1 MVFYRRTPSFF
12 MLEATN
18 LHIQEAND
26 WVIFNN
32 ITYQIH
38 QISDFNEMCRN
49 FLEQMHLLMDFDGAV
64 FYYSSEQELPQL
76 RHAVCNSYSER
87 VAKEYLDNYQKLDFS
102 RGLLMGGKSMV
113 YRESDVFSEDE
124 RMETE
129 CYQRF
134 SKAEGFHH
142 SVHIL
147 PAFEGKV
154 LAKISFYRRRGQPD
168 FLYDDVFL
176 LDMFKEHLAL
186 RTARYYEDRA
196 RQHEKLSI
204 HECEERFHLTARET
218 TILGLLMQG
227 LPNDVICA
235 QLTITNNTLKKHILN
250 IYKKLSIRN
259 RTQLFKMVR
268 EYAD

>member
-1 MVFYRRTPSFF
+1 M
-12 MLEATN
+12 
-18 LHIQEAND
+18 HIQEAND

-38 QISDFNEMCRN
+38 QISDFDTMCSN
-49 FLEQMHLLMDFDGAV
+49 FLNQVRLLMDFDGAV
-64 FYYSSEQELPQL
+64 FYYSSERDLPQL
-76 RHAVCNSYSER
+76 RHAVCCSYSED
-87 VAKEYLDNYQKLDFS
+87 VAQDYLDNYQTLDFS
-102 RGLLMGGKSMV
+102 RGLLMGGKGMV
-113 YRESDVFSEDE
+113 YRESDVFSEEE
-124 RMETE
+124 RTETE
-129 CYQRF
+129 CYKRF
-134 SKAEGFHH
+134 SMAENFHH

-154 LAKISFYRRRGQPD
+154 LAKISFYRKNGRPD
-168 FLYDDVFL
+168 FVYDDVFL

-186 RTARYYEDRA
+186 RIARYYEDRA

-204 HECEERFHLTARET
+204 HECEERFRLTARET
-218 TILGLLMQG
+218 TILSLLMQG

-250 IYKKLSIRN
+250 IYKKLKIRN

-268 EYAD
+268 EYSD

>member
-1 MVFYRRTPSFF
+1 MFTLSSARSAIGNPAYFARGGADV
-12 MLEATN
+12 
-18 LHIQEAND
+18 QE
-26 WVIFNN
+26 
-32 ITYQIH
+32 
-38 QISDFNEMCRN
+38 
-49 FLEQMHLLMDFDGAV
+49 G
-64 FYYSSEQELPQL
+64 
-76 RHAVCNSYSER
+76 R
-87 VAKEYLDNYQKLDFS
+87 VSGVTVREED
-102 RGLLMGGKSMV
+102 GLLRYDGVVRGA
-113 YRESDVFSEDE
+113 E
-124 RMETE
+124 ET
-129 CYQRF
+129 C
-134 SKAEGFHH
+134 
-142 SVHIL
+142 
-147 PAFEGKV
+147 
-154 LAKISFYRRRGQPD
+154 QPD

-227 LPNDVICA
+227 LPNDVICS

>member
-1 MVFYRRTPSFF
+1 M
-12 MLEATN
+12 
-18 LHIQEAND
+18 HIQEAND

-32 ITYQIH
+32 ITYRIH
-38 QISDFNEMCRN
+38 QIADFDTMCHN
-49 FLEQMHLLMDFDGAV
+49 FLEQVCLLMRFDGAV

-76 RHAVCNSYSER
+76 KHAVCYHYPED
-87 VAKEYLDNYQKLDFS
+87 VAKDYLDHHQKFDFS

-113 YRESDVFSEDE
+113 YRESDVFSEEE

-134 SKAEGFHH
+134 SKDVGYHH

-147 PAFEGKV
+147 PAFDSKV

-186 RTARYYEDRA
+186 RISRCYEDKT

-204 HECEERFHLTARET
+204 HECEDRFHLTARES

-227 LPNDVICA
+227 LPNDVICS

-250 IYKKLSIRN
+250 IYKKLNIRN

>member
-1 MVFYRRTPSFF
+1 M
-12 MLEATN
+12 
-18 LHIQEAND
+18 HIQEAND

-38 QISDFNEMCRN
+38 QISDFAEMCRN
-49 FLEQMHLLMDFDGAV
+49 FLEQMRLLMDFDGAV
-64 FYYSSEQELPQL
+64 FYYSSETELPQL
-76 RHAVCNSYSER
+76 RHAVCYEYPEA
-87 VAKEYLDNYQKLDFS
+87 VAKDYLEHYQTLDFS

-113 YRESDVFSEDE
+113 YRENDVFSEEE
-124 RMETE
+124 RVETE
-129 CYQRF
+129 CYKRF
-134 SKAEGFHH
+134 SQAEGFHH

-147 PAFEGKV
+147 PALDGKV
-154 LAKISFYRRRGQPD
+154 LAKISFYRRKGQPD
-168 FLYDDVFL
+168 FVYDDIFL

-186 RTARYYEDRA
+186 RISRYYEDRV

-204 HECEERFHLTARET
+204 HECEERFRLTARET
-218 TILGLLMQG
+218 TILGMLMQG
-227 LPNDVICA
+227 LPNETICS

-268 EYAD
+268 EYSD

>member
-1 MVFYRRTPSFF
+1 M
-12 MLEATN
+12 
-18 LHIQEAND
+18 HIQEAND

-38 QISDFNEMCRN
+38 QIADFHEMCQN
-49 FLEQMHLLMDFDGAV
+49 FLEQMRLLMDFDGAV
-64 FYYSSEQELPQL
+64 FYYSSDTELPKL
-76 RHAVCNSYSER
+76 THAVCCNYSE
-87 VAKEYLDNYQKLDFS
+87 ATAQEYLDEYQEKDFS

-113 YRESDVFSEDE
+113 YRESDIFSADE
-124 RMETE
+124 LEKTE
-129 CYQRF
+129 CFRRF
-134 SKAEGFHH
+134 SKEEGFQH

-154 LAKISFYRRRGQPD
+154 LGKISFYRKAGQPD
-168 FLYDDVFL
+168 FVYDDVFL
-176 LDMFKEHLAL
+176 LDMVKEHLAL
-186 RTARYYEDRA
+186 RTARCYQEHV

-204 HECEERFHLTARET
+204 HECEEKFRLTARET

-227 LPNDVICA
+227 LPNDIICD

-268 EYAD
+268 EYSD